1 MCVCTMGLHSPARQR
16 VEVVGSWTMHCE
28 ENLEYGFKSMRLDL
42 VSWKDTKTWEM
53 GITFWF
59 SHLPWIQSKS
69 SRRKEER
76 SWIWEEQRRT
86 ICGFRDKETCVLEP
100 IGSKTQ
106 VSFSFSFSK
115 SNFRYS
121 NIFAIPFPLFWL
133 MLRWVDFCWSEMLLC
148 TSTIGQSSEQLDGLG
163 TIPRAVVS
171 SVWNSWRGSL

>member
-69 SRRKEER
+69 SRWKEER

-86 ICGFRDKETCVLEP
+86 ICGFREKPQLAPRHKSPSPFLSLRVILDILISLQYP
-100 IGSKTQ
+100 SP
-106 VSFSFSFSK
+106 SFGLCYVEWIS
-115 SNFRYS
+115 
-121 NIFAIPFPLFWL
+121 
-133 MLRWVDFCWSEMLLC
+133 VDLKCYYAH
-148 TSTIGQSSEQLDGLG
+148 QL
-163 TIPRAVVS
+163 
-171 SVWNSWRGSL
+171 